1 MEEFF
6 QTLRQIQKKERNNSS
21 LARVGDNFYKN
32 VNNYINELK
41 TTVGPDPFSDKQ
53 YLLKDAQRIAT
64 EICERR
70 EHKITEAALMNIHR
84 SYHLFKKGKP
94 QFDFLDTTPLN
105 LTKEEETLYFSLI
118 DTLRD
123 HRGNISLDK
132 FTEELEDKKDNIE
145 FKSNNVKKSSDESL
159 KEIKNL
165 KEEKDNHK
173 QSIDFKNSKNH
184 KNFKNDEVLDELQKI
199 KNAKVLSDE
208 KFEPIEKQLQK
219 SNSNSFKNQ
228 STISDLNKE
237 NGIKN
242 NKSTKQENSNL
253 SDILNRIDNQFVDFN
268 EETQEEYNNY
278 SKNINQNSINDT
290 LLIFKDVEPII
301 GVDEKVYGPFF
312 SQDIVVMP
320 RDNAKIFVKYRKARL
335 IKIP

>member
-1 MEEFF
+1 VEEFF

-132 FTEELEDKKDNIE
+132 FTEVLEDKEDNIE
-145 FKSNNVKKSSDESL
+145 FKSNNVKKASGESL
-159 KEIKNL
+159 KEINTL
-165 KEEKDNHK
+165 NEKENNK
-173 QSIDFKNSKNH
+173 QSSDFKNSENS

-208 KFEPIEKQLQK
+208 KFEPIEKQLRK
-219 SNSNSFKNQ
+219 NNTNLLKNQ
-228 STISDLNKE
+228 SKNSDLNKE
-237 NGIKN
+237 NEIKN
-242 NKSTKQENSNL
+242 NKSTQQENSNL